1 MGAAITTGGAS
12 IFMIPAPMMPFGKLG
27 VFILWDI
34 FVALLFSV
42 FAFSA
47 MLAAAGPEGSVGE
60 LSHIPG
66 FRWLYKKKR
75 EKREKE
81 QEKAMEANGGGRGE
95 DPASSKYGDRQTQ
108 VITVAGV
115 AAGEEVERER
125 AEWAAKKSAVVPSED
140 ANDDI

>member
-81 QEKAMEANGGGRGE
+81 QEKAMEGQ

-125 AEWAAKKSAVVPSED
+125 AEWAAKKSAVVPSKD
-140 ANDDI
+140 VNDDI